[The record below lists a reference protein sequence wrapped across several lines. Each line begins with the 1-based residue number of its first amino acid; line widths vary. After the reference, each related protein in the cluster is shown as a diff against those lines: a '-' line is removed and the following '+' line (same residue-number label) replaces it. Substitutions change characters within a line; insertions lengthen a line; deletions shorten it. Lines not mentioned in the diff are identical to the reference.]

1 MEGLLIQEPDRL
13 PAFAAG
19 PNSSRNGMGGQALPE
34 GRRSSTGSAWLAIRS
49 DEPHAGSAHKGWQ
62 AELKRVVLGLKQL
75 RGYDGFITTDRWDA
89 GDVEVGNF
97 NMTNV
102 ASHETADNEV
112 VLVVVACMVVVGDE
126 REGNVS
132 TLARVVWN
140 DLALA
145 CSMPGMPVGVV
156 HVTALACHAVL
167 LRIMAKGATSVRQT
181 SLDLKSLQ
189 LKWDPS

>member
-1 MEGLLIQEPDRL
+1 M
-13 PAFAAG
+13 
-19 PNSSRNGMGGQALPE
+19 
-34 GRRSSTGSAWLAIRS
+34 
-49 DEPHAGSAHKGWQ
+49 
-62 AELKRVVLGLKQL
+62 KRVVLGLKQL

-145 CSMPGMPVGVV
+145 CGMPGMPVGVV

-181 SLDLKSLQ
+181 SLELKSLQ
-189 LKWDPS
+189 LKWDPSRSEKGVNNYSGPLPQQSLKPLPHFARLDRQATWALANYARSSVAA